1 MRLPDPCNAAVGD
14 RLPELTLP
22 PLDRATLALFA
33 GASGDHNPIH
43 IDIDCARR
51 AGMPDVIAHGMLSMA
66 WLGRLL
72 TRWVPQP
79 AIRELSARFV
89 GIAHL
94 GNALTCRGRVV
105 ERREDGTEVLLRVEL
120 EVTNQYGERKVQGE
134 AQVALPLA
142 PRSIAA
148 GS

>member
-1 MRLPDPCNAAVGD
+1 
-14 RLPELTLP
+14 
-22 PLDRATLALFA
+22 
-33 GASGDHNPIH
+33 
-43 IDIDCARR
+43 
-51 AGMPDVIAHGMLSMA
+51 
-66 WLGRLL
+66 
-72 TRWVPQP
+72 
-79 AIRELSARFV
+79 V

-105 ERREDGTEVLLRVEL
+105 ERREDGMEVLLRVEL

-148 GS
+148 ER